1 MTKYV
6 KPTVSN
12 LTASERLRLAR
23 RRTGLSGP
31 DLAKKLGMRRHDLQ
45 NMELGT
51 KEPEGKDILALI
63 RTVKTASISELC
75 YVARLRSGQDTSAV
89 ADDVGLSRQ
98 WVCLMERGKVSADKL
113 ATHWGL

>member
-6 KPTVSN
+6 KPTVDN
-12 LTASERLRLAR
+12 LTPAERLVLAR

-31 DLAKKLGMRRHDLQ
+31 DLAKKLKMRRHDLQ

-51 KEPEGKDILALI
+51 REPEGKEVMGMI
-63 RTVKTASISELC
+63 RTVKSASIAELC
-75 YVARLRSGQDTSAV
+75 YIARRRTSKNTSEV
-89 ADDVGLSRQ
+89 ADEVGLSRQ

-113 ATHWGL
+113 ASHWGF

>member
-6 KPTVSN
+6 KPTSAN
-12 LTASERLRLAR
+12 LTTAERLRLAR

-31 DLAKKLGMRRHDLQ
+31 DLAKRLGMRRHDLQ

-51 KEPEGKDILALI
+51 REPEGKEVLAMI
-63 RTVKTASISELC
+63 RTVKNASISELC
-75 YVARLRSGQDTSAV
+75 YVARLRTGKDTSDV
-89 ADDVGLSRQ
+89 ASDVGLSRQ

-113 ATHWGL
+113 ASHWGL